1 MTQDARL
8 TLLAALGCVVLAA
21 LAATSAG
28 PPAVAA
34 PSSATPAPAGKAGAE
49 PDIAFVEDEQ
59 AAPSGTPA
67 NPFGSGKQAV
77 RRKDAVPGY
86 IELSDGVKHP
96 GRIYT
101 TRAKRLK
108 IYNLKR
114 KIYEFVPVPACK
126 RIDVIVEW
134 ERMDRQ
140 WRFKEAGNPEKVYTG
155 RAYPL
160 RMLAWRLTLR
170 NDHQIVGHILGQPLY
185 ATRDGKAERFIL
197 HKRDKGPMGAKLD
210 DLIYIRRVV
219 FGLDAYNKALEEL
232 KAHDSSAEGQDTE

>member
-1 MTQDARL
+1 MTQHVRL
-8 TLLAALGCVVLAA
+8 TLVSMVGWVLLAGLAITTA
-21 LAATSAG
+21 SHLSEAAGAAPAAP
-28 PPAVAA
+28 PPAQ
-34 PSSATPAPAGKAGAE
+34 AGAE
-49 PDIAFVEDEQ
+49 PDITFLGEEEDAGQ
-59 AAPSGTPA
+59 AGAT

-77 RRKDAVPGY
+77 RRKDAVPGC
-86 IELSDGVKHP
+86 IDLSDGTKCP

-134 ERMDRQ
+134 ERMDKE

-170 NDHQIVGHILGQPLY
+170 NDHEIVGHILGQPLY

-197 HKRDKGPMGAKLD
+197 HKRDKGTMGGKLE
-210 DLIYIRRVV
+210 DLVYIRRVV
-219 FGLDAYNKALEEL
+219 FGLDAYNEALRQL
-232 KAHDSSAEGQDTE
+232 KAQDGNAPGQNAK

>member
-1 MTQDARL
+1 MMQDARL

-21 LAATSAG
+21 LSATSAG
-28 PPAVAA
+28 PPAIAA
-34 PSSATPAPAGKAGAE
+34 PSSATPAPAGKAGAK
-49 PDIAFVEDEQ
+49 PDIAFVEDEDGTGG
-59 AAPSGTPA
+59 AAAAS
-67 NPFGSGKQAV
+67 PFATGKQAV
-77 RRKDAVPGY
+77 HRKDAVPGY
-86 IELSDGVKHP
+86 IELSDGVKRP

-126 RIDVIVEW
+126 QIDVILEW

-155 RAYPL
+155 RAYPV

-185 ATRDGKAERFIL
+185 ATRDGKAERFLL
-197 HKRDKGPMGAKLD
+197 HKRDKGPLGAKLE

-219 FGLDAYNKALEEL
+219 FGPDAYKKALEEL
-232 KAHDSSAEGQDTE
+232 KAHDRSAEGQDTK